1 MEYFIWPLGFCI
13 LANVVF
19 YFEFACNLKRVCVC
33 TLYAPCTFIIAVAFE
48 DNYTNLKRTQKKKTN
63 NSCHYAIESMS
74 NISSSFVQEYRSA
87 MPLPAVLICLSFNM
101 NLTRYHI
108 SKGDFNTIFF
118 FIWFHSYGC
127 SRLRIYIYTVQMII
141 LMHDPKLCATQTKNT
156 AKHNSSVWKK
166 LGRFFFFFRN
176 AKLREFRVFQ
186 MFSFA
191 PIWDF
196 EFIASIVTLSTF
208 YSWMRKILSQ
218 ISDSYFAIILI
229 QNSRNVSL
237 NDVSQILWDA
247 VFGSTI
253 MVKYSLSNF
262 SVHNK

>member
-1 MEYFIWPLGFCI
+1 M
-13 LANVVF
+13 
-19 YFEFACNLKRVCVC
+19 
-33 TLYAPCTFIIAVAFE
+33 VAAG
-48 DNYTNLKRTQKKKTN
+48 YV
-63 NSCHYAIESMS
+63 Y
-74 NISSSFVQEYRSA
+74 
-87 MPLPAVLICLSFNM
+87 
-101 NLTRYHI
+101 
-108 SKGDFNTIFF
+108 
-118 FIWFHSYGC
+118 
-127 SRLRIYIYTVQMII
+127 IYIRFKWLFWCMTQSYVRHKQKTLQNITVACERNWG
-141 LMHDPKLCATQTKNT
+141 D
-156 AKHNSSVWKK
+156 
-166 LGRFFFFFRN
+166 FFFFFRN